1 MTLNSGNNKTMK
13 NINSKIIGKLTQD
26 EQLDTFW
33 VSQAQAI
40 PFFEGIKLP
49 VTYISNASETIEVF
63 IEDADKAIQNFLQFV
78 TNDRLNIT
86 EYAYENCKEFV
97 EAVNEDWL
105 NKLLEQL
112 VDKKSIWNH
121 IEPTQIYVERRY
133 YHDKDVYVS
142 IACECEWEQEHGLQ
156 FVFRQGKKLT
166 RVSTQDGHLTEADA
180 WGISDSEDKLLS
192 AF

>member
-1 MTLNSGNNKTMK
+1 MNSN
-13 NINSKIIGKLTQD
+13 IIGTLTQN

-33 VSQAQAI
+33 KSEPRAI

-49 VTYISNASETIEVF
+49 ITYISNPLETIESF
-63 IEDADKAIQNFLQFV
+63 IKDADKAIRNFLQLE
-78 TNDRLNIT
+78 THDRLTIS

-105 NKLLEQL
+105 NELLEQL

-121 IEPTQIYVERRY
+121 IEPTQIYVERRH
-133 YHDKDVYVS
+133 YHDKDIYVS

-180 WGISDSEDKLLS
+180 WGIPDSEDKLLS